1 MLIATS
7 QGYRMLA
14 NLWLCLLLQ
23 LQETV
28 KRKLENAGS
37 PLSREQTNG
46 YGDSCFPPSKKACLE
61 NGAANGSPLDSKLGL
76 GEALG
81 ANGSHDATS
90 NDGGAR
96 DMLDFHRKEMKQEPD
111 DILPI
116 MPPSGGG
123 ASSLFP
129 DLNLNEQE
137 WTELMEELNCSVP
150 YEDIQDI
157 LNDGFEDRKDPLEQ
171 LAPPSVVGG
180 ATGTGGPALLPPDLV
195 SVKSEF
201 SPAFEQQDSR
211 AAGSSPHVRAT
222 PTGPAPPPSLPTSS
236 PAAASSSTSA
246 SSPAAAAPPTT
257 GPPPPPRQLHLLPP
271 KDLSPAQQLQ
281 QLAAQQQRAQQQQQ
295 HLHSQ
300 LQHKQ
305 QQQPPAGGAK
315 FHSQGPHPHPHSAAW
330 PPMAASS
337 QSPLGGAFGMD
348 KPSSPSLYS
357 QDFPTGGQ
365 KQLLM
370 GSKASPKAGGVGGVG
385 PYLAGPAGPPA
396 PHHAMMAHPH
406 PHPAQASAT
415 MLSYSN
421 TKPLSH
427 FEAGPGGLGAGPG
440 PPTRPPGGQGPQNK
454 AALLSLLRQQ
464 QVKQKNSS
472 SMFRQQH
479 HPPHSQVSPD
489 WPTECER
496 DISSR
501 RVNPNSSFNLNN
513 PCSSIL
519 ALQTKCSLVSS
530 KRDKTAVQLHL

>member
-1 MLIATS
+1 
-7 QGYRMLA
+7 MLA

-28 KRKLENAGS
+28 KRKLESAGS
-37 PLSREQTNG
+37 PLSREQSNG

-61 NGAANGSPLDSKLGL
+61 NGGANGSPLDSKLGL
-76 GEALG
+76 GDVLG
-81 ANGSHDATS
+81 ANGSHDATA
-90 NDGGAR
+90 NDGGGR

-171 LAPPSVVGG
+171 LAPPAVVGG

-201 SPAFEQQDSR
+201 SPASVVNFEQQESR
-211 AAGSSPHVRAT
+211 AAGSSPHVRPP
-222 PTGPAPPPSLPTSS
+222 PTGPAPAPSLPTSS
-236 PAAASSSTSA
+236 PAAASTSA

-257 GPPPPPRQLHLLPP
+257 GPPPPPRPLHLLPP

-281 QLAAQQQRAQQQQQ
+281 QLAAQQQRAQQQQ
-295 HLHSQ
+295 HIHSQ
-300 LQHKQ
+300 LQHKQQQ

-315 FHSQGPHPHPHSAAW
+315 FHSPGPHPHPHSAAW

-337 QSPLGGAFGMD
+337 QSPLGGAFGLD

-357 QDFPTGGQ
+357 QDFTGGGQ

-370 GSKASPKAGGVGGVG
+370 SSKASPKAGGVGGVGGVG
-385 PYLAGPAGPPA
+385 PYLAGPAGPPT

-406 PHPAQASAT
+406 PHTAQASAT
-415 MLSYSN
+415 MLNYSN

-440 PPTRPPGGQGPQNK
+440 GLGAGPGPPSRPPGVQGPQNK

-472 SMFRQQH
+472 NSSMFRQQH

-489 WPTECER
+489 WPVKRESDQHETK
-496 DISSR
+496 DAIATLTLKL
-501 RVNPNSSFNLNN
+501 NPQF
-513 PCSSIL
+513 
-519 ALQTKCSLVSS
+519 
-530 KRDKTAVQLHL
+530 

>member
-1 MLIATS
+1 MERSLQLNWTVVLGDTNMYWGHSEIS
-7 QGYRMLA
+7 NRHLS
-14 NLWLCLLLQ
+14 LFLQ

-28 KRKLENAGS
+28 KRKLESAGS
-37 PLSREQTNG
+37 PLSREQGNG

-76 GEALG
+76 GEVLG
-81 ANGSHDATS
+81 ANGSHEATS
-90 NDGGAR
+90 NEGGVR
-96 DMLDFHRKEMKQEPD
+96 DMLDFHLKEMKQEPD

-171 LAPPSVVGG
+171 LAPPAVVGG
-180 ATGTGGPALLPPDLV
+180 ATGTSGPALLPPDLV

-201 SPAFEQQDSR
+201 SPASVVSFDQQDSR

-222 PTGPAPPPSLPTSS
+222 ATGPAPPPSLPTSS
-236 PAAASSSTSA
+236 PVAASSSASA
-246 SSPAAAAPPTT
+246 SSPAGAAAPPTA
-257 GPPPPPRQLHLLPP
+257 GPPPPPRPLHLLPP

-281 QLAAQQQRAQQQQQ
+281 QLAAQQQRAQQ

-305 QQQPPAGGAK
+305 QQQQPPAGGTK
-315 FHSQGPHPHPHSAAW
+315 FHSQGAHPHPHTTAW

-337 QSPLGGAFGMD
+337 QSPLGGAFGLD
-348 KPSSPSLYS
+348 KPNSPSLYP
-357 QDFPTGGQ
+357 QDFPGSQ

-370 GSKASPKAGGVGGVG
+370 ANKASPKAGAVGAVG
-385 PYLAGPAGPPA
+385 PYLSGPTGPPT

-406 PHPAQASAT
+406 AHPSQVSAN
-415 MLSYSN
+415 MLSYNN

-440 PPTRPPGGQGPQNK
+440 PPPRATGGQAPQNK

-464 QVKQKNSS
+464 QVKQKNSGGN
-472 SMFRQQH
+472 MFRQQH
-479 HPPHSQVSPD
+479 HPPHSQVRLIGRPSVRV
-489 WPTECER
+489 TSL
-496 DISSR
+496 SSSTP
-501 RVNPNSSFNLNN
+501 VQSSD
-513 PCSSIL
+513 
-519 ALQTKCSLVSS
+519 TVSWS
-530 KRDKTAVQLHL
+530 

>member
-1 MLIATS
+1 
-7 QGYRMLA
+7 MLA
-14 NLWLCLLLQ
+14 NPWLCLLLQ

-28 KRKLENAGS
+28 KRKLESAGS
-37 PLSREQTNG
+37 PLGREQSNG

-76 GEALG
+76 VEALG
-81 ANGSHDATS
+81 INGTHEAAAA
-90 NDGGAR
+90 NDGGGR
-96 DMLDFHRKEMKQEPD
+96 DLLDFHRKEMKQEPD

-171 LAPPSVVGG
+171 LAAPAVVGG
-180 ATGTGGPALLPPDLV
+180 AAAGGGGAGGAALLPPDLV

-201 SPAFEQQDSR
+201 SPASVAAFEQQDSR

-222 PTGPAPPPSLPTSS
+222 PTGPAPHTPLPTSS
-236 PAAASSSTSA
+236 PAAASSA
-246 SSPAAAAPPTT
+246 SSPAAAAAPAA
-257 GPPPPPRQLHLLPP
+257 GPPAPPRQLHLLPP

-281 QLAAQQQRAQQQQQ
+281 QLAAQQQRAQQQ

-305 QQQPPAGGAK
+305 QQQAAGGAK
-315 FHSQGPHPHPHSAAW
+315 FHSQGPHPHPHPHSAAW

-337 QSPLGGAFGMD
+337 QSPLGGAFGLD
-348 KPSSPSLYS
+348 KPSSPSLYP
-357 QDFPTGGQ
+357 QDFTAGGQ

-370 GSKASPKAGGVGGVG
+370 SSKASPKAGGVGGVG
-385 PYLAGPAGPPA
+385 PYLAPPPA
-396 PHHAMMAHPH
+396 PHHAMLAH
-406 PHPAQASAT
+406 PHPAQASAA

-427 FEAGPGGLGAGPG
+427 FEAGPGGVGAGPGGLGAGPG
-440 PPTRPPGGQGPQNK
+440 PPTRTPGTQVPQKK

-464 QVKQKNSS
+464 QVNQKNSS
-472 SMFRQQH
+472 SSIVFRQQH
-479 HPPHSQVSPD
+479 LPHSQVSPG
-489 WPTECER
+489 WPAER
-496 DISSR
+496 
-501 RVNPNSSFNLNN
+501 
-513 PCSSIL
+513 
-519 ALQTKCSLVSS
+519 
-530 KRDKTAVQLHL
+530 